1 MTVDVEA
8 MKAEFGELSD
18 LVPLLPDEVNEMR
31 QSAQHLA
38 DAAATLQ
45 NETGAAR
52 QDVANLLAHVRN
64 TLPGFTVQAD
74 TLEKRLQASLDGAGK
89 AWTEGSGHIEDGEA
103 AVKTA
108 AEAVDTARQDL
119 MRELF
124 DAGTRVD
131 QASSDGEAV
140 IDHLETV
147 ATEGTARIKAAALEL
162 SDQVDTLE
170 IHLEHVRES
179 VTESCDLLQ
188 QHMKQ
193 LVDSVNFDIGVLLD
207 RVTTS
212 KDGYTSHVTEVATA
226 VESAAEAALT
236 ALGQRV
242 REHVTATLGLAAE
255 NARIEIER
263 MAAAATSQQ
272 EALVKALHEHA
283 EALGELKQAAEPM
296 ARGVDEIHQAVA
308 RMRQQ

>member
-18 LVPLLPDEVNEMR
+18 VVPLLPDEVNEMR

-38 DAAATLQ
+38 DAAATLH
-45 NETGAAR
+45 NETDAAR

-74 TLEKRLQASLDGAGK
+74 GLEKRLEASLDAAEK
-89 AWTEGSGHIEDGEA
+89 AWTEGSGHIEDGET

-108 AEAVDTARQDL
+108 AEAVDGARQEL
-119 MRELF
+119 MRALF

-131 QASSDGEAV
+131 QASADGEAA
-140 IDHLETV
+140 IDHLEAV
-147 ATEGTARIKAAALEL
+147 ATDGAARVKAAALEL

-170 IHLEHVRES
+170 IRLEHVRES
-179 VTESCDLLQ
+179 VTESCELLQ
-188 QHMKQ
+188 QRMKQ
-193 LVDSVNFDIGVLLD
+193 FVDSVSFDIGVLLD
-207 RVTTS
+207 RLGAG
-212 KDGYTSHVTEVATA
+212 KDGYTAHVTEVANA
-226 VESAAEAALT
+226 VESAVGEALNT
-236 ALGQRV
+236 LGKRV
-242 REHVTATLGLAAE
+242 RESVAAPLGLATE

-263 MAAAATSQQ
+263 LAAAASTQK
-272 EALVKALHEHA
+272 EAVVKALHEHT
-283 EALGELKQAAEPM
+283 ETMSELKQAAEPM
-296 ARGVDEIHQAVA
+296 GRGIDEIHEAVV